1 MKIHYLQHVSFE
13 GLGSI
18 EQELQIRGHKVSRT
32 RLYLDE
38 PFPQMDQFDWL
49 IVMGGPMGVYDE
61 NQFPWIKKEKAFI
74 KAAIDAEKILLGIC
88 LGAQFIADALG
99 AKVIKNR
106 AKEIGWFPL
115 HINEEMNLGCL
126 GDFITDGLEVFHW
139 HGDTFEIPKGA
150 VRLAS
155 SEACKNQG
163 FIYHD
168 RVFGF
173 QFHLETTLESAA
185 LLIEHGSSDL
195 DGTHYVQTENE
206 MLEDGNK
213 FTEINRVMKN
223 VLDRL
228 EAII

>member
-115 HINEEMNLGCL
+115 HINEEMNLSCL
-126 GDFITDGLEVFHW
+126 GNFITDGLEVFHW

-155 SEACKNQG
+155 SEACTNQG

-168 RVFGF
+168 RVVGF

-185 LLIEHGSSDL
+185 LLIEHGSNDL

-213 FTEINRVMKN
+213 FTEINRVMKK

-228 EAII
+228 EVAA